1 MEGGSNMSK
10 DTEATTVKPAD
21 EAEPL
26 DWRNFLGDL
35 GPEPDDDDDSIPTPL
50 DVIAVLGFDP
60 DEP

>member
-1 MEGGSNMSK
+1 MS
-10 DTEATTVKPAD
+10 ATTEQTP
-21 EAEPL
+21 EQEQPTL